1 MMNHSGH
8 SMDSEDLDQF
18 YDAATFSFGSSF
30 GSAGSGTGVEAVAT
44 TASSSALG
52 RSSGVRFD
60 PVVSILGGCDIP
72 LANGD
77 GYWDTLQYEHA
88 PIARGLQTQDSAM
101 SLSVGEIMG
110 ETTIGRARG
119 NQSYFREDSL
129 SSHGIPEDEMQ
140 EVEFTSGVH
149 PDDKVSQRNGNDIH
163 VGAIRNF
170 VLKRIND
177 TDERDNRE
185 EFAVARTNATV
196 QQESSRLAAAR
207 VNNIV
212 QQEPSLRVAG
222 VALSPRDASAAA
234 QRAANRALK

>member
-18 YDAATFSFGSSF
+18 FDAATFSFGSSF
-30 GSAGSGTGVEAVAT
+30 GSAGSGAGAYAVV
-44 TASSSALG
+44 TAAASSALG
-52 RSSGVRFD
+52 ARSSGVRFN

-88 PIARGLQTQDSAM
+88 PITRELQTQDSAM

-110 ETTIGRARG
+110 ETARAKG
-119 NQSYFREDSL
+119 NQSYFHDDSM
-129 SSHGIPEDEMQ
+129 SSHGIPEDGMQ
-140 EVEFTSGVH
+140 EVELTGGAHS
-149 PDDKVSQRNGNDIH
+149 DDKVNHRNGHDNM
-163 VGAIRNF
+163 GAIRNF

-177 TDERDNRE
+177 ADDRDNRQ
-185 EFAVARTNATV
+185 EFAAAQMNATV
-196 QQESSRLAAAR
+196 QQESYL
-207 VNNIV
+207 
-212 QQEPSLRVAG
+212 PMAG
-222 VALSPRDASAAA
+222 AALSPRSTSAAA